1 MCVCVCVCVCV
12 CPQPA
17 VPLTDV
23 WLADSEPRQEPG
35 TYRSTETALYSN
47 RSAYS
52 NMIDQCNSLMDL
64 PEHTD
69 TSTATVLHPARSVT
83 CGGVASC
90 TSKTQASTSASCE
103 ASYCVTKTSTAALEK
118 PLDAKKA
125 QENKEHILAT
135 YGKAT
140 AKTGADPFAGSPR
153 SHL

>member
-1 MCVCVCVCVCV
+1 M
-12 CPQPA
+12 
-17 VPLTDV
+17 TDV
-23 WLADSEPRQEPG
+23 WLTDSEPRQEPG
-35 TYRSTETALYSN
+35 TYRSTETALYSD

-64 PEHTD
+64 PEHNVK
-69 TSTATVLHPARSVT
+69 STPATVLHPARSVT
-83 CGGVASC
+83 CDRDGVASC
-90 TSKTQASTSASCE
+90 TSKTQASISASCD
-103 ASYCVTKTSTAALEK
+103 ASYDVTKTSTAALAK

-125 QENKEHILAT
+125 QEEEKKHVLAT